1 MRDFPEPT
9 EEETLSLL
17 MSRNTGNNYIERD
30 QEARFNW
37 SASDNSTWF
46 FVVTDFLE
54 CLGFTSAKSGK
65 LALKVWIEFNLK
77 NGRKFKVFGVWNG
90 QYSTHI
96 WILDPEKTVT
106 ALKGLGLE

>member
-1 MRDFPEPT
+1 MKDFPEPT
-9 EEETLSLL
+9 EKETLSLL
-17 MSRNTGNNYIERD
+17 MSRNTGNNYIERG
-30 QEARFNW
+30 QEDRFNW

-46 FVVTDFLE
+46 FVVTDSLE

-65 LALKVWIEFNLK
+65 LALKAWIDLSLK
-77 NGRKFKVFGVWNG
+77 NNIKFKVFGVWNG

-96 WILDPEKTVT
+96 WILDPERTVA